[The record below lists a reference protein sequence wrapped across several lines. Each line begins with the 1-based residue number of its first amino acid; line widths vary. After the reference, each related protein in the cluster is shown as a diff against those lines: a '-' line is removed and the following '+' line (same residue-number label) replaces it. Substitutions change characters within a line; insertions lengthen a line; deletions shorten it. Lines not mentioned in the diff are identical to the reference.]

1 MKPSLKS
8 ALIITAG
15 WIALALGVIGIF
27 IPILPTTPFLLLS
40 LFLFTR
46 SSQKMYDRILH
57 HRILG
62 SYVRDYVKHR
72 AIQKKA
78 RIRTLILLWLTL
90 LLSIIL
96 VDQLTVR
103 ILLGVVGLG
112 VSAHVLSLRTIQMAD
127 EDLEG
132 EPADSTDTGEDRSS
146 D

>member
-15 WIALALGVIGIF
+15 WIALALGVIGVF